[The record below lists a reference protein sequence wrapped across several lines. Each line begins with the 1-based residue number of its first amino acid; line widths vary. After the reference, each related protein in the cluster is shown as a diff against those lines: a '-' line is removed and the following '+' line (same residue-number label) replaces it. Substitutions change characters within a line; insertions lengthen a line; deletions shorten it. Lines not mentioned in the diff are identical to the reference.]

1 MVTTRARPLSP
12 HMTIWRWRVHM
23 YVSILHRVT
32 GHALAFG
39 AVLIFLWWLVA
50 AATGPGAYAVF
61 HDVATSWFGILVG
74 VGVTWVFFQHMG
86 SGIRHLIMDTGSGY
100 EITKSRTMSRLT
112 FAFSILMTLIL
123 WAVVLL

>member
-1 MVTTRARPLSP
+1 MVTARARPLSP

-32 GHALAFG
+32 GNALAFG
-39 AVLIFLWWLVA
+39 AVPVFLWWLVSA
-50 AATGPGAYAVF
+50 ASGPRAYAVF

-74 VGVTWVFFQHMG
+74 VAVTWVFFQHMS
-86 SGIRHLIMDTGSGY
+86 SGIRHLIMDTGAAY
-100 EITKSRTMSRLT
+100 EIRTSRTMSMAT
-112 FAFSILMTLIL
+112 FAVSALLTAAL